1 MAVGM
6 KVGESSSGD
15 LSGAQI
21 VVESLF
27 ALLALGSIVLLG
39 LRAMPGFGAEFRE
52 LALMLDYM
60 VCVLFASKAVWDLWR
75 APDKRR
81 WWRWGWADFLASVPE
96 VEAFRALRLLRLL
109 LIIRV
114 LRSTTQGAR
123 SIATYFN
130 VGRSRAVIS
139 TVFSLIVV
147 SIVMS
152 SFLILGVEAGHPDAN
167 IRTAKDALLWS
178 ITAMFGA
185 EPSYF
190 GDHRPVTLG
199 GRLIAIWLVI
209 VSLGL
214 IGSLAG
220 VISAWIEDES
230 LDDDRRPAVASD
242 EGDG

>member
-1 MAVGM
+1 MRGA
-6 KVGESSSGD
+6 SSASD
-15 LSGAQI
+15 NLSGAQI
-21 VVESLF
+21 IVESLF
-27 ALLALGSIVLLG
+27 ALLALGSVVLLG
-39 LRAMPGFGAEFRE
+39 LRTMAGFSAEFRV

-81 WWRWGWADFLASVPE
+81 WWRWGWADFAASVPE
-96 VEAFRALRLLRLL
+96 IEAFRALRLLRLL
-109 LIIRV
+109 LVIRV
-114 LRSTTQGAR
+114 LRSTTRSAR

-130 VGRSRAVIS
+130 VGRSRAVIA

-152 SFLILGVEAGHPDAN
+152 SFLILGVESSHPDAT
-167 IRTAKDALLWS
+167 IRSAEDALLWS
-178 ITAMFGA
+178 TTALFGA

-199 GRLIAIWLVI
+199 GQLIAIWLVI

-220 VISAWIEDES
+220 VISAWIEEES
-230 LDDDRRPAVASD
+230 DDNK
-242 EGDG
+242 G